1 MTNEIIINQPE
12 LFFCLVGPIGTDL
25 EQVSLSISNQLMM
38 FGYDCETVHLTSILP
53 ALTGEKEPEY
63 PTLYDRYSN
72 LIDQANALRDDFK
85 DDSLMAKLG
94 FFIIQDIRDKRA
106 ADPSK
111 AKKPVAYIIR
121 QFKRSEEIA
130 LFRAVYGKQAFQISA
145 YADPEVRQARLATKM
160 RDADPSRTR
169 ISEFGDQAVK
179 LLNRD
184 ENEASFVHGQRIR
197 DVFPLADVFIDAS
210 SADTIKTTLDRFL
223 KIVFGY
229 NFHSP
234 SREEYGMY
242 MAKSAS
248 LRSLDLS
255 RQVGAAI
262 FTKEGE
268 VKTLG
273 CNEVPS
279 AKGGT
284 YWEGDKDDDREF
296 HSRMDTNE
304 DFKHRLLSDTL
315 KSLSTVG
322 IVDKKFARMKSRDF
336 LKHIFEE
343 HGIDLDKRMM
353 MMDIIEYGR
362 IIHAEMN
369 AITDAAR
376 KGVALQGATL
386 FCTTFPCHLCAKHII
401 SSGIDRVVY
410 IEPYPKSYA
419 SELYRTDIVLKR
431 SEKQTPGKVHFEP
444 FIGIAPFRYRDFFEK
459 AKRKDKLGRAV
470 DWQGGSP
477 LPLLEVRGTEYIGT
491 ETAYLKTL
499 VQRFAERRAMLPDT
513 VLRQTSTTSQ
523 TVSHEDMP
531 SKTRRRKR
539 SRSRGRRTE
548 DSL

>member
-1 MTNEIIINQPE
+1 MSKDSLIPQPE

-25 EQVSLSISNQLMM
+25 EQVTQSITGQLQM
-38 FGYDCETVHLTSILP
+38 FGYDCETVHLTKILP
-53 ALTGEKEPEY
+53 AVTGEPEPEY
-63 PTLYDRYSN
+63 PTLYDRYAS
-72 LIDQANALRDDFK
+72 LIDRANSLRDDFK

-94 FFIIQDIRDKRA
+94 FFMIQDIREARA
-106 ADPSK
+106 ADPVK
-111 AKKPVAYIIR
+111 AKRPVAYIIR

-130 LFRAVYGKQAFQISA
+130 LFRTVYGKQAFQISA
-145 YADPEVRQARLATKM
+145 YADPDVRQARLATKM
-160 RDADPSRTR
+160 RDEDPSRTR
-169 ISEFGDQAVK
+169 IAEFEDQAIR

-184 ENEASFVHGQRIR
+184 ENEAAFVHGQRIR

-210 SADTIKTTLDRFL
+210 SAETIKSTLDRFI

-234 SREEYGMY
+234 SREEHGMY

-279 AKGGT
+279 ANGGT
-284 YWEGDKDDDREF
+284 YWEGDKDDGREF
-296 HSRMDTNE
+296 HSRIDTNE

-315 KSLSTVG
+315 KSLSVVG
-322 IVDKKFARMKSRDF
+322 VVDKKYAAMKSRDF
-336 LKHIFEE
+336 LRHVFEE

-353 MMDIIEYGR
+353 MIDIIEYGR

-376 KGVALQGATL
+376 KGIRLQGTTL

-459 AKRKDKLGRAV
+459 SKRKDKLGRAV

-477 LPLLEVRGTEYIGT
+477 LPMIEVTGTEYIGT
-491 ETAYLKTL
+491 ENAYLKTL
-499 VQRFAERRAMLPDT
+499 VERFAERRAMLPDT
-513 VLRQTSTTSQ
+513 ALKQTPPVAQSPSDEQ
-523 TVSHEDMP
+523 TPLKV
-531 SKTRRRKR
+531 RRRKR
-539 SRSRGRRTE
+539 HRARGRRV
-548 DSL
+548 DDQG

>member
-1 MTNEIIINQPE
+1 MVKNNIIKQPE

-25 EQVSLSISNQLMM
+25 EQVSSSISSQLGM
-38 FGYDCETVHLTSILP
+38 FGYDCETVHITSILP
-53 ALTGEKEPEY
+53 ALTGTPEKEY
-63 PTLYDRYSN
+63 DTLFDRYSD
-72 LIDQANALRDDFK
+72 LIDQSNDLRKKFD
-85 DDSLMAKLG
+85 DDSLMAKFGML
-94 FFIIQDIRDKRA
+94 IIQDIRERRA
-106 ADPSK
+106 ADQNK
-111 AKKPVAYIIR
+111 ANRPVAYIIR

-130 LFRAVYGKQAFQISA
+130 LFRTVYGKQAFQISA
-145 YADPEVRQARLATKM
+145 YADPDIRQSRLATKM

-169 ISEFGDQAVK
+169 ISEFEDQAVT

-184 ENEASFVHGQRIR
+184 ENEASLVHGQRIR

-210 SADTIKTTLDRFL
+210 SADTTKSTLVRFL

-262 FTKEGE
+262 FSKEGE

-279 AKGGT
+279 ANGGT

-296 HSRMDTNE
+296 HSGLDTNE

-315 KSLSTVG
+315 KSFASVG
-322 IVDKKFARMKSRDF
+322 IVDRKFATMKSRDF
-336 LKHIFEE
+336 LQHIFDTHHIE
-343 HGIDLDKRMM
+343 LDKRMM

-376 KGVALQGATL
+376 KGVSLQGSSL

-401 SSGIDRVVY
+401 SSGINRVVY
-410 IEPYPKSYA
+410 VEPYPKSYA
-419 SELYRTDIVLKR
+419 SELYRTDIILKR
-431 SEKQTPGKVHFEP
+431 SQKHTPGKVHFEP
-444 FIGIAPFRYRDFFEK
+444 FIGIAPYRYRDFFEK
-459 AKRKDKLGRAV
+459 SRRKDKLGRAV
-470 DWQGGSP
+470 EWQSGSP
-477 LPLLEVRGTEYIGT
+477 MPIVEVRGTEYIET
-491 ETAYLKTL
+491 ETAHLKTL
-499 VQRFAERRAMLPDT
+499 VERFAETRAMLPDT
-513 VLRQTSTTSQ
+513 ALSRAAVNADKQLEKRSTKTRAKK
-523 TVSHEDMP
+523 V
-531 SKTRRRKR
+531 TRRRSKNQKI
-539 SRSRGRRTE
+539 
-548 DSL
+548 

>member
-1 MTNEIIINQPE
+1 MANEQIISQPE
-12 LFFCLVGPIGTDL
+12 LFFCLVGPVGTDL
-25 EQVSLSISNQLMM
+25 DRVTSCISEQIQI
-38 FGYDCETVHLTSILP
+38 FGYDSEVVHLTSILP
-53 ALTGEKEPEY
+53 AVTGEPEKEHN
-63 PTLYDRYSN
+63 TLYDRYDT
-72 LIDQANALRDDFK
+72 LISLANSLREDFN

-94 FFIIQDIRDKRA
+94 FLLIQDIRNRRSS
-106 ADPSK
+106 DPQK
-111 AKKPVAYIIR
+111 AKRPLAYIIR
-121 QFKRSEEIA
+121 QFKRAEEIA

-145 YADPEVRQARLATKM
+145 YADPDLRLTRLATKM
-160 RDADPSRTR
+160 RDADPSKTR
-169 ISEFGDQAVK
+169 VSEFEDQALK
-179 LLNRD
+179 LVNRD
-184 ENEASFVHGQRIR
+184 ENETAIQHGQRIR
-197 DVFPLADVFIDAS
+197 DVFPLADVFIDAT
-210 SADTIKTTLDRFL
+210 SAETMKATLERFI

-255 RQVGAAI
+255 RQVGAAV

-279 AKGGT
+279 PSGGT
-284 YWEGDKDDDREF
+284 YWEGDKDDSREF
-296 HSRMDTNE
+296 HTRLDTNE

-315 KSLSTVG
+315 KSLSSVG
-322 IVDKKFARMKSRDF
+322 VVDKKFAAMKSRDF
-336 LKHIFEE
+336 LKHIFDT

-376 KGVALQGATL
+376 KGISLQGTTL

-401 SSGIDRVVY
+401 SSGINRVVY

-419 SELYRTDIVLKR
+419 SELYRDDIILKR
-431 SEKQTPGKVHFEP
+431 GGTQADGKVYFEP

-459 AKRKDKLGRAV
+459 AKRKNKLGNAM
-470 DWQGGSP
+470 DWQSGTP
-477 LPLLEVRGTEYIGT
+477 LPMITVTGTEYIES
-491 ETAYLKTL
+491 ETAYLKVL
-499 VQRFAERRAMLPDT
+499 VQRFAERRAMLPDSA
-513 VLRQTSTTSQ
+513 LKTSPETQASDIPPQ
-523 TVSHEDMP
+523 QIPRRSRR
-531 SKTRRRKR
+531 RRRK
-539 SRSRGRRTE
+539 
-548 DSL
+548 